1 MTGVDKNPLAM
12 NYVSVSS
19 WYGNTA
25 TYKLDFTISTTTA
38 TTTTT
43 TTATTTTTTTTAT
56 TTIGGWVGV
65 AEIKMII
72 VFSRGTNCGKE
83 FIHLQ

>member
-25 TYKLDFTISTTTA
+25 TYKLDFTTA
-38 TTTTT
+38 N
-43 TTATTTTTTTTAT
+43 A
-56 TTIGGWVGV
+56 GLGKHV
-65 AEIKMII
+65 E
-72 VFSRGTNCGKE
+72 VFVHAIFT
-83 FIHLQ
+83 LLW